1 MKLPPNYSFVLRFI
15 LHNKNPIG
23 FSFTRN
29 NCKSFKIH
37 KNIVRTFANGHQGS
51 LSTVPQVQFDPLPT
65 NLAEQQKTYLR
76 RMQSYLESNDLSSV
90 VREFINLKN
99 QNIVP
104 TLGIYHVLLK
114 SCAKTSDLQSAI
126 QIINQ
131 MYADS
136 HQSFMPTKE
145 TYKYFLNVV
154 ETSSDHLL
162 TMNALRSI
170 ANGQVPLATLDSKSL
185 ADLQPM
191 NVDIDLDLWKLIL
204 KSVTTAHKI
213 YTTQKMDYF
222 EDVKGLCETFIES
235 FRGPYDEETWRLIIR
250 ALGSYPKEN
259 DTFQT
264 MLQRIQDEQLL
275 TSALYSEIIWALSR
289 KSNIQLAKTYLDRM
303 ISKFNYTPSREA
315 FYAMLSYYADLG
327 RFKTVSNLI
336 NMYAPLIKD
345 PQIQMTSQQNLRDL
359 WEFDFST
366 VLMQAYVQALSKY
379 ILSQKRLKDQTD
391 SLLDDII
398 ISRMQKTIEQL
409 DFSKDDFTN
418 SSFYSSWKE
427 LVNSLSKQS
436 STLDSNFPKF
446 HRDHYDLII
455 RFNIF
460 ANQVSPKEFPLDKSL
475 EMLKNMR
482 GEGMEPTFETY
493 RIVLEGYAQSSEFQ
507 AADEKFVSLRVEKA
521 LEIFDLIKLAGYDV
535 DNINVFQPLLES
547 CLPYNSSR
555 ENIVKKP
562 DLTRQQEEKKES
574 YNENI
579 SLLRSS
585 LTPKIFE
592 IEKLM
597 KSYKVKHTQA
607 STITLFQQLASVGDY
622 KNMWKRWTKLSL
634 MGYRRNEEL
643 YETILRLASK
653 DQIESEYAVNVV
665 RHQMKRENP
674 EVKPTFGIWKELMEC
689 CVKCDDGLTIK
700 YLINEINQ
708 FIQEGNKLREKTE
721 ANINIAIRPNEED
734 INFKLQM
741 LILET
746 CFKLPELHK
755 EGENLMSQ
763 LLETKR
769 KLINFEFWKV
779 ILNYL
784 VKNSLTDNSDNFN
797 IHQTWEMF
805 VDWRNEHFGFDKDLS
820 RAFSVSNSPIPF
832 MTTTKSSTKHSPS
845 SNSLNQASSSLE
857 KNITIKLPHPP
868 YRIKDIEIGY
878 IYIKYLIHKKEF
890 TLFREVLN
898 NLVLN
903 FHSLSS
909 PITFDHKSTNPS
921 IDLSLLDLNVLEEFA
936 YISWKQNN
944 FDNLRW
950 LQKNIIDRVNID
962 SYLNPPKNSI
972 ISHNVEAVKLES
984 FKTLSRWLKN
994 CMKMSTVKDKSP
1006 SSSTEVIFKSLNHLA
1021 NITNRKS
1028 PRK

>member
-1 MKLPPNYSFVLRFI
+1 MKLFPNYNFVIRFFLR
-15 LHNKNPIG
+15 NKNLVN

-29 NCKSFKIH
+29 NYKNFNIH
-37 KNIVRTFANGHQGS
+37 KNIVRTYANGHQGP
-51 LSTVPQVQFDPLPT
+51 LSTAPTAPTVPQVQFDPLSM
-65 NLAEQQKTYLR
+65 NLAEQQTTYLR

-104 TLGIYHVLLK
+104 TLEIYHVLLK

-131 MYADS
+131 MYSDS
-136 HQSFMPTKE
+136 HQSFIPTKE

-154 ETSSDHLL
+154 EASSDHLL
-162 TMNALRSI
+162 TINVLRSI
-170 ANGQVPLATLDSKSL
+170 ANGQVPLAALDSKTQSL
-185 ADLQPM
+185 ADLRPM
-191 NVDIDLDLWKLIL
+191 NVDIDLELWKLIL
-204 KSVTTAHKI
+204 RSVTTAHKI

-250 ALGSYPKEN
+250 ALGSFPKEN

-275 TSALYSEIIWALSR
+275 TSTLYSEIIWALSR

-327 RFKTVSNLI
+327 RFKTVSNLVNI
-336 NMYAPLIKD
+336 YAPLIKD
-345 PQIQMTSQQNLRDL
+345 PQPQTTSRQNLRDL

-379 ILSQKRLKDQTD
+379 ILNQKKSEDQTD
-391 SLLDDII
+391 SLLDDIMI
-398 ISRMQKTIEQL
+398 PRIQKTIEQL
-409 DFSKDDFTN
+409 DFSNDNFTN

-446 HRDHYDLII
+446 HRDHYDLIV

-493 RIVLEGYAQSSEFQ
+493 RIVLEGYAQSPEFQ
-507 AADEKFVSLRVEKA
+507 AADKKSVSLRVEKA

-535 DNINVFQPLLES
+535 DNIKVFQPLLES
-547 CLPYNSSR
+547 CLLQPSDK
-555 ENIVKKP
+555 ENIVKK
-562 DLTRQQEEKKES
+562 TGQQEEKKES

-597 KSYKVKHTQA
+597 KNYKVKHTQA

-653 DQIESEYAVNVV
+653 DKIESEYAINVV

-689 CVKCDDGLTIK
+689 CVKCEDGLTIK

-708 FIQEGNKLREKTE
+708 FIQEGNKFRGKTD
-721 ANINIAIRPNEED
+721 INIANNVGMLRDDANIRPNEED
-734 INFKLQM
+734 VNFKLHM

-746 CFKLPELHK
+746 CFRLPKLHK

-763 LLETKR
+763 LLETKK
-769 KLINFEFWKV
+769 KLINFDFWKV
-779 ILNYL
+779 VLNYL
-784 VKNSLTDNSDNFN
+784 VKSSLTDSSDNFN

-820 RAFSVSNSPIPF
+820 RAFSVSNSPTPL
-832 MTTTKSSTKHSPS
+832 MTTTKSSIKHSPS
-845 SNSLNQASSSLE
+845 PSSLNKSSSSSE
-857 KNITIKLPHPP
+857 TSITIKLPHPP

-878 IYIKYLIHKKEF
+878 IYIKYLIRKKEF
-890 TLFREVLN
+890 TLFKEVLN

-909 PITFDHKSTNPS
+909 PITFDHKSTNPT
-921 IDLSLLDLNVLEEFA
+921 IDFSLLDINILEEFA

-962 SYLNPPKNSI
+962 SYLNPSKSSVLN
-972 ISHNVEAVKLES
+972 HNVESAKLES
-984 FKTLSRWLKN
+984 FKTLSKWLKN
-994 CMKMSTVKDKSP
+994 CMKMSTAKDNSP
-1006 SSSTEVIFKSLNHLA
+1006 SSSTE
-1021 NITNRKS
+1021 
-1028 PRK
+1028 